1 MTPAWGFLILA
12 TLMVVG
18 GVALSWAGAVRRKRS
33 YEEFI
38 LSEAKR
44 TGVGNE
50 LSERGI
56 GSGSRS
62 SG

>member
-18 GVALSWAGAVRRKRS
+18 GVSLSWAGAVRRKRY

-38 LSEAKR
+38 LSKSKR
-44 TGVGNE
+44 AGGKQ
-50 LSERGI
+50 
-56 GSGSRS
+56 
-62 SG
+62 